1 MRKISVR
8 KLQRGD
14 NALPSKLACLL
25 VSRFQLAVQGSLEA
39 QAAPTGCP
47 QEKEKEEELEEE
59 LGAVRSSK
67 GRGTDAS

>member
-47 QEKEKEEELEEE
+47 QEKEKEELEEE

-67 GRGTDAS
+67 GQGTDAS